1 MPLIVDK
8 DAVKEKILMAFQNC
22 IEEKPLANITLRD
35 IAEKAEMSHPNL
47 LYYFKN
53 KHELVV
59 SYAEYTRDYFSQKC
73 VEWFEENDR
82 SNFAS
87 NADYL
92 NKFMEYV
99 AVGKA
104 DENRPNAT
112 TQLYVYAQ
120 YDKEIGKLVREE
132 FWAWKKTMEE
142 CLVRIY
148 GQEVGAKEAE
158 VMMILISGTFIC
170 NYNNALTG
178 AINSNILGY
187 IGNLTKS

>member
-8 DAVKEKILMAFQNC
+8 EAVKENILMAFQNC

-35 IAEKAEMSHPNL
+35 IAEKAGMSHSNL
-47 LYYFKN
+47 LYYFKD
-53 KHELVV
+53 KHELML
-59 SYAEYTRDYFSQKC
+59 SYATYTKDFFLQKC
-73 VEWFEENDR
+73 VEWFDENDR
-82 SNFAS
+82 INFSSNME
-87 NADYL
+87 YL

-104 DENRPNAT
+104 GENRPNAT

-120 YDKEIGKLVREE
+120 YDETIGKNVQAE
-132 FWAWKKTMEE
+132 FWVWKQTMEE
-142 CLVRIY
+142 CLVKIY
-148 GQEVGAKEAE
+148 GEEVGAKEAE

-170 NYNNALTG
+170 NYNKALTG
-178 AINSNILGY
+178 AVNSNILGY